1 MYPNVLFTV
10 YIIILLFSNNI
21 IYFKIILL
29 IYNVDIY
36 LNNKVLYFS
45 M

>member
-1 MYPNVLFTV
+1 MYPDYLH
-10 YIIILLFSNNI
+10 YILLFSNNI

-29 IYNVDIY
+29 MNNVDIY
-36 LNNKVLYFS
+36 LNNKVLYFF

>member
-10 YIIILLFSNNI
+10 YIIILLFYNNI